1 MKRYLWIGLLFGLSA
16 CASIGGEG
24 DSASAPQPASAPQQD
39 LGTAPE
45 LTNYIWLNVDS
56 PLRLSELR
64 GKVVAIEM
72 WTFG

>member
-24 DSASAPQPASAPQQD
+24 DSASAPLQD

-45 LTNYIWLNVDS
+45 LTNDIWLNVDS